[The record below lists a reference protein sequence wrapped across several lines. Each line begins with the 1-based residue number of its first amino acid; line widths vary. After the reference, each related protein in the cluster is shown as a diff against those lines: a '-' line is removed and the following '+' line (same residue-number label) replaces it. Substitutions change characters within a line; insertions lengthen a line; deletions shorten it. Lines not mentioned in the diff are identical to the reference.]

1 MASSFLVYR
10 SVSYTLSDY
19 ISIGIVI
26 QLRGG
31 GGGLKGNLGGG
42 VPPRLQTLTLF
53 KTKSV

>member
-31 GGGLKGNLGGG
+31 GGGIKGKFGWGCAAETSNPDP
-42 VPPRLQTLTLF
+42 V
-53 KTKSV
+53 

>member
-19 ISIGIVI
+19 ISIGTVI

-31 GGGLKGNLGGG
+31 GGGGMKGKFGWGL
-42 VPPRLQTLTLF
+42 PPSLQTLP
-53 KTKSV
+53 V